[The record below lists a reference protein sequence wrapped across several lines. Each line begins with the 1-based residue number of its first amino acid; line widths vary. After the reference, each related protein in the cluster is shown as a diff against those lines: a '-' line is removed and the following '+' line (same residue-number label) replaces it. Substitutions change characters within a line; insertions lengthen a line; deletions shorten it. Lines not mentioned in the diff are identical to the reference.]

1 MILVN
6 VQIYEKSCLVISFDV
21 DFFLLA
27 IYWGCK
33 PTCKRVNIKKSSVM
47 PQLGKILI
55 GRYTSAPIAQL
66 NGNNIL

>member
-47 PQLGKILI
+47 PQLGKVLI
-55 GRYTSAPIAQL
+55 GWYTSAPIAQL